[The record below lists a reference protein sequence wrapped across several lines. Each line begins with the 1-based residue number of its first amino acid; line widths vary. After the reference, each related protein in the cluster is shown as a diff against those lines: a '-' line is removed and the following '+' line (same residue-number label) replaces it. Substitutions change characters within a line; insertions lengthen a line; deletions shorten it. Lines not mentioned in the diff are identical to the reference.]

1 MPGHLVHHFHVRQIH
16 VSHFQSTWNN
26 THTHM
31 LGFCLTKLFQVK
43 LVTKSKIVKI
53 LAVIR
58 IIINN
63 NNNNNVFTTAAV
75 KPLQSQK

>member
-1 MPGHLVHHFHVRQIH
+1 
-16 VSHFQSTWNN
+16 
-26 THTHM
+26 M